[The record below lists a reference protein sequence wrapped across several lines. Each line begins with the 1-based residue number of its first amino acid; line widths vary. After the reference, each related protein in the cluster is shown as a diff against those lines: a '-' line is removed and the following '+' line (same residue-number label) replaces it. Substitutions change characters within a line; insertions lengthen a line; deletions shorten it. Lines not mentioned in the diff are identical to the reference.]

1 MEKAPGI
8 FYHSNTKQGYW
19 FMRNTLFTFLS
30 IVACSAVIAAEP
42 AANSL
47 QAQAGELVQQFVG
60 LLKPQLK
67 QAMAEGGPSQAIAV
81 CADRAPGIAKSLSA
95 TSGWAVKRV
104 SLNPRNASR
113 AIPDSWEKAVLEEFD
128 RRQRAGEEAASLHFG
143 EVTGGQY
150 RYMQAQGVEPLCLAC
165 HGKGLADATVLTLQ
179 EYYPDDTAT
188 GYSLGQVRGAI
199 SLSRSM

>member
-1 MEKAPGI
+1 
-8 FYHSNTKQGYW
+8 
-19 FMRNTLFTFLS
+19 MRNTLFTFLS
-30 IVACSAVIAAEP
+30 IVACKLVIAAEP
-42 AANSL
+42 GANSL
-47 QAQAGELVQQFVG
+47 QAQAGEVVRQFVA

-67 QAMAEGGPSQAIAV
+67 QAMAEGGPSQAITV
-81 CADRAPGIAKSLSA
+81 CADLAPGIAESLSVA
-95 TSGWAVKRV
+95 SGWKVTRV

-113 AIPDSWEKAVLEEFD
+113 AIPDSWEKTVLAEFD
-128 RRQRAGEEAASLHFG
+128 RRQRAGEHAESLHFG

-150 RYMQAQGVEPLCLAC
+150 RYMQAQGVEPLCLTC

-179 EYYPDDTAT
+179 EYYPDDMAT